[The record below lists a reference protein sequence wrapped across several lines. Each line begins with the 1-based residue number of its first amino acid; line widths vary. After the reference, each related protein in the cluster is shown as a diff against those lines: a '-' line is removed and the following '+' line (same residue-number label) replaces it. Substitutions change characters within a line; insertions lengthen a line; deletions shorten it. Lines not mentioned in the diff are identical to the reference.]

1 MIVFNPSFRKCFWK
15 ITLPLQNVYESNLQ
29 FLNAFMT
36 ALCFLLLCF
45 KIIILKPAESEKSY
59 T

>member
-15 ITLPLQNVYESNLQ
+15 ITLLLQNVYESNLQ

-36 ALCFLLLCF
+36 ALLFFTSLF
-45 KIIILKPAESEKSY
+45 
-59 T
+59 